1 MINIIEIDPDI
12 KAPNI
17 RQPYTVTDKADGIR
31 KLLFIAENLRIYLID
46 INMNVQFTG
55 TICGF
60 KDYKNTIL
68 DGEHIL
74 HDKNGKF
81 INLFLV
87 FDLYYNVVKKTELKD
102 TVFKVKYILGNKK
115 I

>member
-1 MINIIEIDPDI
+1 MQFINIQPPSNNIN
-12 KAPNI
+12 APNI
-17 RQPYTVTDKADGIR
+17 RNGYAVTEKADGLR
-31 KLLFIAENLRIYLID
+31 KLLFFTDKKLGGKIYLID
-46 INMNVQFTG
+46 TNMNVQFTG

-87 FDLYYNVVKKTELKD
+87 SPFNR
-102 TVFKVKYILGNKK
+102 FK
-115 I
+115 